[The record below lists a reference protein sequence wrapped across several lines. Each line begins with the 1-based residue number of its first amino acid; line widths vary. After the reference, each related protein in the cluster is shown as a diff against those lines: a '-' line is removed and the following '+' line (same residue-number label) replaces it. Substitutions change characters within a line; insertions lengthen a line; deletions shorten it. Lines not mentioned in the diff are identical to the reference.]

1 MPSCIQLESCR
12 LMGGLHL
19 WHARC
24 LACLWMGEFSMNPSK
39 LFGLALAVVIGAGSA
54 DAKTFRYA
62 YRIDP
67 ASLDP
72 HALAETFTL
81 SWLGQIYEPLIGR
94 GKNLELEPA
103 LAVKWEQP
111 NPTTWR
117 LYLRPNVK
125 FHSGD
130 AFGADDVAFSIDRM
144 KADGSDMGYTVGG
157 VKEIKKI
164 DNLTVDLIMDKPN
177 PILPFQTT
185 SSYIM
190 SKAWA
195 EKNGAALPASVK
207 KKVENFA
214 TNNANGTGPFKLGS
228 RQIGIKTV
236 LVPNDDWWGKKE
248 HNLTEVVFTPIQS
261 DATRVAAL
269 LSGEVDMVYPVPQ
282 QDAARVIATGK
293 HQVLT
298 GFELRTIFVNMDQK
312 RDELLESSVK
322 GKNPFKDKRV
332 RQAVYQAIDMQ
343 AIRDRIMGGTSHIAG
358 IMVAPGINGYDA
370 KLDTRL
376 PHDPEASKK
385 LLGEAGYPGGF
396 EIGMDCPNDRY
407 VNDEKICQAI
417 VGMLA
422 RVGIKVNLLAQTR
435 TKYFEKI
442 LARNTTM
449 SILGWQPLSY
459 DAHSTLQDVMNTP
472 VEKVGTYNVG
482 SFSNPRIDQLTGLIE
497 TEIDPVK
504 RQALIT
510 EALSIHKQEFGHIPL
525 HQAGLAWGVRKGVSI
540 VLRNDD
546 SLELRWV
553 KVEN

>member
-1 MPSCIQLESCR
+1 MPRIQ
-12 LMGGLHL
+12 
-19 WHARC
+19 C
-24 LACLWMGEFSMNPSK
+24 LCLS
-39 LFGLALAVVIGAGSA
+39 LVLALGVCQA

-94 GKNLELEPA
+94 GKNLELVPA

-111 NPTTWR
+111 DPKTWR
-117 LYLRPNVK
+117 IQLRPNVK
-125 FHSGD
+125 FHNGEP
-130 AFGADDVAFSIDRM
+130 FTADDVVFSIGRM
-144 KADGSDMGYTVGG
+144 KAEGSDVGYTFATVTE
-157 VKEIKKI
+157 VRKI
-164 DNLTVDLIMDKPN
+164 DNLTVDLIMDRPN
-177 PILPFQTT
+177 PILPMQTT

-190 SKAWA
+190 SKTWA
-195 EKNGAALPASVK
+195 EANGAAKPASVK
-207 KKVENFA
+207 NKVENFA
-214 TNNANGTGPFKLGS
+214 TNNANGTGPFTIRS
-228 RQIGIKTV
+228 RQVGVKTI
-236 LVPNDDWWGKKE
+236 LAPHEGWWGPKQ

-269 LSGEVDMVYPVPQ
+269 LSGELDMVYPVPQ
-282 QDAARVIATGK
+282 QDAARVNATGR
-293 HQVLT
+293 HTVLT

-312 RDELLESSVK
+312 RGELLDSNVK
-322 GKNPFKDKRV
+322 GKNPFKDRGV
-332 RQAVYQAIDMQ
+332 RQAIYQAIDIE
-343 AIRDRIMGGTSHIAG
+343 AIKNRIMGGTSHVAG
-358 IMVAPGINGYDA
+358 IMVAPGVNGYDA

-376 PHDPEASKK
+376 PFDPEASKA
-385 LLGEAGYPGGF
+385 LLAEAGYRGGF

-442 LARNTTM
+442 LSRNTTF

-459 DAHSTLQDVMNTP
+459 DAHSTLQDVINTP
-472 VEKVGTYNVG
+472 RDKIGTYNVG
-482 SFSNPRIDQLTGLIE
+482 GFSNARIDALTDMIE
-497 TEIDPVK
+497 NEIDPAK
-504 RQALIT
+504 RQALIS
-510 EALSIHKQEFGHIPL
+510 EALSIHKAEIGHIPL
-525 HQAGLAWGVRKGVSI
+525 HQAGLAWGVRKGISV

-553 KVEN
+553 EVQN